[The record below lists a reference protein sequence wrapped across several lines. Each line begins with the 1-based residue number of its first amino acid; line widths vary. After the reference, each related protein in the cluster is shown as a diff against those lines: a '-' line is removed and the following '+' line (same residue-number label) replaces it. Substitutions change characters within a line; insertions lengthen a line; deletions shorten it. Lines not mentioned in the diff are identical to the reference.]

1 MTFTIP
7 LSLFVIVSLSALLFF
22 AVTVFAW
29 HSGLFDGGSSG
40 YAGGMDGLFLI
51 ILYAVLWAI
60 PSLAGWAIYATWF
73 ATGSPR

>member
-1 MTFTIP
+1 MTVTIP
-7 LSLFVIVSLSALLFF
+7 LALLVIGSLSALLFV

-29 HSGLFDGGSSG
+29 YSGLFDGGSSG
-40 YAGGMDGLFLI
+40 YAAGLEGFFII

-73 ATGSPR
+73 ANGG